1 MIPLPVVGAWK
12 VVWRYR
18 KIAGIFILCL
28 ALALISWRV
37 AAWRSGYLK
46 LGEAKEALRDAQQAR
61 EDDRKTYLAN
71 SIKAEKEAQALAADL
86 AGIRERFAKLQQQ
99 SPIVTIK
106 RVEVPIAP
114 GQTSCPEPRV
124 SPEFVSMYNDAGK
137 P

>member
-1 MIPLPVVGAWK
+1 MIPFLGILKNLPWK
-12 VVWRYR
+12 LIGYGVAVLA
-18 KIAGIFILCL
+18 ISIL
-28 ALALISWRV
+28 
-37 AAWRSGYLK
+37 AWRIATWRTGYLK
-46 LGEAKEALRDAQQAR
+46 HAAAVTALHKEQAGR
-61 EDDRKTYLAN
+61 KLDRKTYLEN

-124 SPEFVSMYNDAGK
+124 SPDFLRMWNDAGK

>member
-1 MIPLPVVGAWK
+1 MIPALSL
-12 VVWRYR
+12 VWRYR
-18 KIAGIFILCL
+18 KIAGIVILGL

-37 AAWRSGYLK
+37 AARRSGYLK

-86 AGIRERFAKLQQQ
+86 GEIRTRFANMVPVLPKTL
-99 SPIVTIK
+99 V
-106 RVEVPIAP
+106 RVVEVPRETP
-114 GQTSCPEPRV
+114 VTSCPEPRV
-124 SPEFVSMYNDAGK
+124 SPEFVSLWNDAGK

>member
-1 MIPLPVVGAWK
+1 MIPALSL
-12 VVWRYR
+12 VWRYR
-18 KIAGIFILCL
+18 KIAGIVILGL

-86 AGIRERFAKLQQQ
+86 GEIRTRFANMATVLPKTLTVIRE
-99 SPIVTIK
+99 
-106 RVEVPIAP
+106 VPVSE
-114 GQTSCPEPRV
+114 GQTTCPSPRV
-124 SPEFVSMYNDAGK
+124 SPEFVSLWNDAGK

>member
-18 KIAGIFILCL
+18 KIAGIVILGL

-46 LGEAKEALRDAQQAR
+46 HGEAVKALSIERDGR
-61 EDDRKTYLAN
+61 LNDRKTYLAN

-86 AGIRERFAKLQQQ
+86 GEIRTRFANMATVLPKTL
-99 SPIVTIK
+99 IRTI
-106 RVEVPIAP
+106 EVPRETP
-114 GQTSCPEPRV
+114 VTSCPEPRV
-124 SPEFVSMYNDAGK
+124 SPEFVSMWNDAGK

>member
-1 MIPLPVVGAWK
+1 VIPVPVVIAWK
-12 VVWRYR
+12 AIWRYR
-18 KIAGIFILCL
+18 KIAGVVILGL
-28 ALALISWRV
+28 ALALISWRI
-37 AAWRSGYLK
+37 ASWRTGYLK
-46 LGEAKEALRDAQQAR
+46 HAAAVTALHKEQAGR
-61 EDDRKTYLAN
+61 ELDRKTYLEN

-86 AGIRERFAKLQQQ
+86 ADIRERFAKLQQQ

-124 SPEFVSMYNDAGK
+124 SPDFLRMWNDAGK

>member
-1 MIPLPVVGAWK
+1 MIPALSL
-12 VVWRYR
+12 VWRYR
-18 KIAGIFILCL
+18 KIAGIVILGL

-86 AGIRERFAKLQQQ
+86 GEIRTRFANMATVLPKTL
-99 SPIVTIK
+99 IVT
-106 RVEVPIAP
+106 REVPVSE
-114 GQTSCPEPRV
+114 GQTTCPSPRV
-124 SPEFVSMYNDAGK
+124 SPDFLRMWNDAGK